1 MSSTYAD
8 MDAVGAAGKYGLG
21 SDLDSAVLAATNF
34 NSGHQLRVSLSF
46 KCRDLPNMDFMSASD
61 PILILYK
68 RHGNLWNRLGVTE
81 VIHDTLN
88 PDYVTKLTVDYN
100 FEC

>member
-1 MSSTYAD
+1 
-8 MDAVGAAGKYGLG
+8 
-21 SDLDSAVLAATNF
+21 
-34 NSGHQLRVSLSF
+34 
-46 KCRDLPNMDFMSASD
+46 MDFMSASD

-88 PDYVTKLTVDYN
+88 PDFVTKLTVDYN